1 MRKSH
6 QRVRRA
12 SHGRRPGALVLALA
26 MIAAAGL
33 WASPAHAQGTGE
45 WLRMVNDLRSSRG
58 LAPLQLD
65 ANLSSLAQ
73 RWSEKMAADGAI
85 SHDPNLAGGVTA
97 DWTKLGENVGT
108 GTDRQGIWQAFL
120 NSPPHLANL
129 VDPQFTHI
137 GIGTTFVGDREFVV
151 HRFMAVAG
159 GGSAGE
165 GSDGPEVT
173 TSGSAGGFGA
183 AAPRASTTSPPATHP
198 PAEPDPAPPSTPAS
212 PPPPAEPGRVAA
224 VLEALRDATG

>member
-1 MRKSH
+1 MRMSD
-6 QRVRRA
+6 QRVRGAR
-12 SHGRRPGALVLALA
+12 HGRRPGALVLALA
-26 MIAAAGL
+26 VIASVGL
-33 WASPAHAQGTGE
+33 WASPVHAQGPGE

-65 ANLSSLAQ
+65 ANLSALAQ

-97 DWTKLGENVGT
+97 NWTKLGENVGT

-159 GGSAGE
+159 GGSPG
-165 GSDGPEVT
+165 GDSTTPEAT
-173 TSGSAGGFGA
+173 TSGPAGSFGA
-183 AAPRASTTSPPATHP
+183 LAPSASNASPPTTHP
-198 PAEPDPAPPSTPAS
+198 PAEPDPAPPSTPAN